1 MILNPI
7 FSLSSI
13 DQPTSIFDLH
23 FSLANSSSSFDF
35 LNEFVNCYRSS
46 MANSAS
52 GDCVDFDRDCERV
65 FPSGLR
71 FVDSFV
77 QQLEKNDDIMYLEAE
92 QSELKDKEFKS
103 EDEAFEAYNE
113 YAFRK
118 GFGIRIGKSKRRR
131 DDSFLMKRFVCCN
144 EGFKDNKCKNKR
156 IYEKL
161 DHRTGCLAF
170 VQFHIDHLGV
180 YTCTRHEMVH
190 NHAMIPPEK
199 RHLIRSQRDV
209 NKEQLLF
216 ISTMKLSGVKVT
228 DSLRVLKKEVGGSPN
243 LCFTASDAYN
253 ALSSEKAAQIEGC
266 DGNQLIKYFA
276 KRHVDETDFYYDFEQ
291 DDSGALVSFFWR
303 DGRMMRYYHY
313 FGDLLVFDTTYRTNK
328 YGMICAPFVGMN
340 HHGNNVMF
348 GMGFILNE
356 RTESFDWLFDTFLHS
371 MGRKSPI
378 TIMTDQAQ
386 AIAAGIR
393 NIFPSTVHHRLCVWH
408 LEQNSKKHIGALRAL
423 EGFTDLFGYLL
434 KYCETPAEF
443 EYFWKRMCDKYKCE
457 NDDWLCDLYK
467 IKEMWCPAYSKK
479 YWSGGILSSQRS
491 ETTNKSVSQRLNKTQ
506 GLCDFYH
513 VFLDVIS
520 EWRSKEGARDYNTLR
535 GNRHLAFANIGI
547 LVHARSLYTIQAY
560 VLFEEEF
567 IRGTAY
573 DHVDNG
579 LRFPE
584 YSYLLWRPGKDIIK
598 HEVVFNKE
606 THAICCTCMYFS
618 ETGLL
623 CSHSLRVYH
632 LHCVRNIPQEY
643 IMKRWTKAAMCS
655 HGIEEPTLRTN
666 VVATSVWRSQTI
678 RKFVKLIT
686 SCQNSLN
693 ARAEVECYFN
703 LLKEKVESV
712 SGVIDFSEPVKEV
725 EIVDLEIKNP
735 PKARPKG
742 ERNVRPKSTLEK
754 QCNKAKGNFKRKKS
768 LYTPYKR
775 GIGQAVVQ
783 ELDENGCAVTYANS
797 ISDPIELI
805 VLSNKRA
812 QVGLKSAVVEE
823 IPSSSKESNHSI
835 SNDFDQ
841 AKDLNLEGVS
851 AVQPCSNFGANEGAS
866 GVKTYSQINPRVPI
880 HTSASTKSPVVIQPT
895 VPRNVQ
901 NQTQNCS
908 NTNPEMIISNSRN
921 VQSTNVQVISPTVQI
936 NDQGF
941 PVQNVQVTPPTV
953 QRNDQGARVPILQS
967 RNVQLGSKKISSKY
981 DRLLAFFDTSVAKR
995 LANKDK

>member
-1 MILNPI
+1 
-7 FSLSSI
+7 
-13 DQPTSIFDLH
+13 
-23 FSLANSSSSFDF
+23 
-35 LNEFVNCYRSS
+35 
-46 MANSAS
+46 
-52 GDCVDFDRDCERV
+52 
-65 FPSGLR
+65 
-71 FVDSFV
+71 
-77 QQLEKNDDIMYLEAE
+77 
-92 QSELKDKEFKS
+92 
-103 EDEAFEAYNE
+103 
-113 YAFRK
+113 
-118 GFGIRIGKSKRRR
+118 
-131 DDSFLMKRFVCCN
+131 
-144 EGFKDNKCKNKR
+144 
-156 IYEKL
+156 
-161 DHRTGCLAF
+161 
-170 VQFHIDHLGV
+170 
-180 YTCTRHEMVH
+180 
-190 NHAMIPPEK
+190 
-199 RHLIRSQRDV
+199 
-209 NKEQLLF
+209 
-216 ISTMKLSGVKVT
+216 
-228 DSLRVLKKEVGGSPN
+228 
-243 LCFTASDAYN
+243 
-253 ALSSEKAAQIEGC
+253 
-266 DGNQLIKYFA
+266 
-276 KRHVDETDFYYDFEQ
+276 
-291 DDSGALVSFFWR
+291 
-303 DGRMMRYYHY
+303 MMRDYHY

-783 ELDENGCAVTYANS
+783 
-797 ISDPIELI
+797 
-805 VLSNKRA
+805 
-812 QVGLKSAVVEE
+812 
-823 IPSSSKESNHSI
+823 
-835 SNDFDQ
+835 

-880 HTSASTKSPVVIQPT
+880 HISASTKSPVVIQPT

>member
-1 MILNPI
+1 
-7 FSLSSI
+7 
-13 DQPTSIFDLH
+13 
-23 FSLANSSSSFDF
+23 
-35 LNEFVNCYRSS
+35 
-46 MANSAS
+46 
-52 GDCVDFDRDCERV
+52 
-65 FPSGLR
+65 
-71 FVDSFV
+71 
-77 QQLEKNDDIMYLEAE
+77 
-92 QSELKDKEFKS
+92 
-103 EDEAFEAYNE
+103 
-113 YAFRK
+113 
-118 GFGIRIGKSKRRR
+118 
-131 DDSFLMKRFVCCN
+131 
-144 EGFKDNKCKNKR
+144 
-156 IYEKL
+156 
-161 DHRTGCLAF
+161 
-170 VQFHIDHLGV
+170 
-180 YTCTRHEMVH
+180 
-190 NHAMIPPEK
+190 
-199 RHLIRSQRDV
+199 
-209 NKEQLLF
+209 
-216 ISTMKLSGVKVT
+216 
-228 DSLRVLKKEVGGSPN
+228 
-243 LCFTASDAYN
+243 
-253 ALSSEKAAQIEGC
+253 
-266 DGNQLIKYFA
+266 
-276 KRHVDETDFYYDFEQ
+276 
-291 DDSGALVSFFWR
+291 
-303 DGRMMRYYHY
+303 MMRDYHY

-479 YWSGGILSSQRS
+479 YWYGGILSSQRS

-606 THAICCTCMYFS
+606 THAICCTCMHFS

-623 CSHSLRVYH
+623 CSHSLRAYH

-712 SGVIDFSEPVKEV
+712 SGVIDFSEIVKEV
-725 EIVDLEIKNP
+725 EIVDLEIKNL

-754 QCNKAKGNFKRKKS
+754 QCNKAK
-768 LYTPYKR
+768 
-775 GIGQAVVQ
+775 
-783 ELDENGCAVTYANS
+783 
-797 ISDPIELI
+797 
-805 VLSNKRA
+805 
-812 QVGLKSAVVEE
+812 
-823 IPSSSKESNHSI
+823 
-835 SNDFDQ
+835 
-841 AKDLNLEGVS
+841 
-851 AVQPCSNFGANEGAS
+851 
-866 GVKTYSQINPRVPI
+866 
-880 HTSASTKSPVVIQPT
+880 
-895 VPRNVQ
+895 
-901 NQTQNCS
+901 
-908 NTNPEMIISNSRN
+908 
-921 VQSTNVQVISPTVQI
+921 
-936 NDQGF
+936 
-941 PVQNVQVTPPTV
+941 
-953 QRNDQGARVPILQS
+953 
-967 RNVQLGSKKISSKY
+967 
-981 DRLLAFFDTSVAKR
+981 
-995 LANKDK
+995 